1 MINREIFCKS
11 GPWFC
16 GRHRICTDI
25 MPLAGVHTF
34 MRLTAGSSD
43 KFPTYS
49 PSGDTLFDF
58 VVVYN
63 AASCEHGAKS
73 ATTDCLLRCKI
84 LRSCPAGDSIAAESQ
99 RSAVPLR

>member
-1 MINREIFCKS
+1 MINHEIFCKS

-16 GRHRICTDI
+16 GRHHICTDI

-63 AASCEHGAKS
+63 GSKLRTRGKVCYYRLPVAMYDS
-73 ATTDCLLRCKI
+73 AELSSRRQHC
-84 LRSCPAGDSIAAESQ
+84 S
-99 RSAVPLR
+99 